1 MRIKVE
7 ILIRQHRLL
16 NGIGIRAYAKTLGL
30 THSTL
35 SRIENAKPIDAVTQ
49 LKLINHFFGS

>member
-1 MRIKVE
+1 MKLG